1 MKDLDLTSLRYFVA
15 ACEWGNIARA
25 AEHENV
31 VPSAISKRLA
41 QLEQDLGV
49 VLLQRQ
55 RRGVAPTQAGELL
68 LEQARALLASAHRL
82 VQDVSSFGSGVRGQ
96 VRLLATVSAIA
107 EALPDDVAAFL
118 QLPEHRHITVDIE
131 ESLSTQIVRRIKE
144 GSATLGVLW
153 DASQLDGLQQ
163 VPYRHDHLAVVVHAD
178 HPLAEKTRGKAK
190 ASCWFVDTLAYE
202 HVGLQSSTAVNSMLL
217 RAAALAGSPLKYR
230 TQVSTFEATLRVVK
244 AGLGISIIP
253 IEIAAPYASVTGLK
267 VLPLKDAWAQ
277 RRFCICFRDQ
287 ASLPKAAQMLLDF
300 LTQAARANPSA

>member
-25 AEHENV
+25 AEYENV
-31 VPSAISKRLA
+31 VPSAISKRLL

-49 VLLQRQ
+49 ALLQRQ

-118 QLPEHRHITVDIE
+118 QWPEHRHITVHIE
-131 ESLSTQIVRRIKE
+131 ENLSAQIVRRIKE

-153 DASQLDGLQQ
+153 DGSPLDGLQQ

-178 HPLAEKTRGKAK
+178 HALANKVHCAF
-190 ASCWFVDTLAYE
+190 ADTLAYE

-217 RAAALAGSPLKYR
+217 RAAALAGRQLQYR
-230 TQVSTFEATLRVVK
+230 TQVSNFEATLRVVK

-253 IEIAAPYASVTGLK
+253 VEIAAPYASVMGLK
-267 VLPLKDAWAQ
+267 VVPLKDAWAQ

-287 ASLPKAAQMLLDF
+287 ASLPKTASLLVQHLSQAAAQ
-300 LTQAARANPSA
+300 A